1 MRRRTSLLSGGGE
14 LSAPLPARTVT
25 PARSAAPR
33 LPEAS
38 PFYDVDWRRLDAARS
53 PAPSSGEGPPHPLHA
68 SQANDNPL
76 LSAAVS
82 GGTFDERGNY
92 FNEELLRVRGQAG
105 AVSSSGSTPQEDGI
119 RGQGFRKGDALMDS
133 AGNFF
138 SSARLVLVSSQIL
151 RGEKFGVSF
160 FCYLTKVCRICC
172 VWPMVVLGKA
182 C

>member
-1 MRRRTSLLSGGGE
+1 M
-14 LSAPLPARTVT
+14 
-25 PARSAAPR
+25 
-33 LPEAS
+33 
-38 PFYDVDWRRLDAARS
+38 
-53 PAPSSGEGPPHPLHA
+53 PSSGEGPPHPLYA

-105 AVSSSGSTPQEDGI
+105 AVSSSGSTAPEDGS
-119 RGQGFRKGDALMDS
+119 RGQGSRKGDALMDS

-138 SSARLVLVSSQIL
+138 SSARLVLFISRSLGVV
-151 RGEKFGVSF
+151 KFGVSF

-172 VWPMVVLGKA
+172 VWPMVVLGEECVNRLLCLPA
-182 C
+182 RNEDNHTPNSHSPSIPVLGCSHET